1 MQLPRADP
9 TNGGWT
15 LDVRLVCQATITDVF
30 HVIEVTVVTG

>member
-1 MQLPRADP
+1 MQLLRADP

-15 LDVRLVCQATITDVF
+15 LDMRLVCQAAITDVF